1 VKPVRKIL
9 YLQHAQGLGGSCVSL
24 QCTIQ
29 ALDRSRFH
37 PVVALTRPTPEVERY
52 HAEAGIETLAWPGI
66 GALEHTTGGYTS
78 LGHPF
83 SWPAAAR
90 TIAGWRRSEQRT
102 LELVDRVRPDLVHLN
117 SAVLYP
123 SARALHRARRPF
135 VWHVRESQAPGLL
148 GVRRAMQRRAL
159 VEWPAEVFFLSH
171 SDRAAWVHGVRGL
184 VVPDFADLSRFDP
197 ALDGGPVRREL
208 GIPEDAKVVLYLGGW
223 WSIKGI
229 LPLLQAMAQVRGREP
244 RAVCLMPNMPP
255 RPSPSPAQRLAERAA
270 RSVLPLLGQHTF
282 GEQLE
287 EALAALEPGALLML
301 GFADRVERLL
311 AASDLLAF
319 PAIENHFARPVFE
332 AGAMERP
339 VVASRLP
346 ILEEQVRD
354 GETGLLVPPGDPTA
368 LAEAILALLS
378 EPDRGRAMGRAGR
391 RLALERHDDRRNI
404 AAIMDAYDSVL
415 SRQGQPA

>member
-1 VKPVRKIL
+1 MKPVRKIL

-24 QCTIQ
+24 QCTVQ

-37 PVVALTRPTPEVERY
+37 PVVALARPTPEVERY
-52 HAEAGIETLAWPGI
+52 HADAGIETLPWPGI
-66 GALEHTTGGYTS
+66 GTLEHTTGGYTS

-83 SWPAAAR
+83 SWPAAVR
-90 TIAGWRRSEQRT
+90 TISGWRRSEQRT
-102 LELVDRVRPDLVHLN
+102 LELFDAVKPDLVHLN

-123 SARALHRARRPF
+123 SARALHRAHRPF

-171 SDRAAWVHGVRGL
+171 SDRAAWVRGVRGL

-197 ALDGGPVRREL
+197 ALDGGSVRREL

-229 LPLLQAMAQVRGREP
+229 LPLLQALARVHAREP

-270 RSVLPLLGQHTF
+270 RSVMPVFGRHTF
-282 GEQLE
+282 GEE
-287 EALAALEPGALLML
+287 MEKALGAVDPAALFRLE
-301 GFADRVERLL
+301 FADRVERLL
-311 AASDLLAF
+311 AASDLLVF
-319 PAIENHFARPVFE
+319 PATENHFARPVFE
-332 AGAMERP
+332 AGAMEKP

-346 ILEEQVRD
+346 ILQEQVRG
-354 GETGLLVPPGDPTA
+354 GENGLLVPPGDPGA
-368 LAEAILALLS
+368 LAEAILAVLAD
-378 EPDRGRAMGRAGR
+378 PVRARAMGQAGR
-391 RLALERHDDRRNI
+391 RLALERHDDRRNV

-415 SRQGQPA
+415 SREGQLA